1 MCVWVGTGDMKLFLR
16 VLHLEEPNYQ
26 EQKAELCKAGIQQ
39 EAGEL
44 EWSTG
49 WGAWA
54 LFPAASKV
62 HSLSI
67 SPASP
72 ETTAVVSIQ

>member
-1 MCVWVGTGDMKLFLR
+1 MWVGTGDTKLFLR
-16 VLHLEEPNYQ
+16 ALHLEEPNYQ
-26 EQKAELCKAGIQQ
+26 ERKAELCKEGIQQ

-49 WGAWA
+49 CGAGA
-54 LFPAASKV
+54 LFPAASKA
-62 HSLSI
+62 HSLSV

-72 ETTAVVSIQ
+72 EPTAVVSIQ